1 MEGKSMIRPFHP
13 DEIPQEIKRKIGM
26 IYRIASPRR
35 QGYTSQVA
43 IIGSERG
50 TFVKG
55 SRFCGWLAN
64 EVCVLDALGA
74 TSVPVPAVLGFTEEM
89 DGEQPQAWLLM
100 EHLKGETVRHA
111 LFYEHDPAKRAQILF
126 AFGEVLARIHE
137 TPVPDKWIGQGGNWL
152 DLILVQ
158 AEHNLNNGEVKA
170 LAGLLEQLK
179 KNKPATFRQTLIHGD
194 YTIDNVIV
202 HNGKVSGV
210 IDWSGSAFGDP
221 RYDVV
226 LAIRPKPN
234 AFQTDED
241 LDAFFAGYGEKIVSE
256 EEYRYFA
263 EGLYSFF

>member
-1 MEGKSMIRPFHP
+1 VFPPIYP

-26 IYRIASPRR
+26 IYRISSPRR

-50 TFVKG
+50 TFVLKRSKG

-111 LFYEHDPAKRAQILF
+111 LLHEHDLVKRAQILF

-137 TPVPDKWIGQGGNWL
+137 TPVPDQWIGQRKLARSDTGSGGTQPEQWGSESARRASRTAEKE
-152 DLILVQ
+152 Q
-158 AEHNLNNGEVKA
+158 ACSF
-170 LAGLLEQLK
+170 
-179 KNKPATFRQTLIHGD
+179 PA
-194 YTIDNVIV
+194 NP
-202 HNGKVSGV
+202 
-210 IDWSGSAFGDP
+210 DP
-221 RYDVV
+221 WRLHD
-226 LAIRPKPN
+226 
-234 AFQTDED
+234 
-241 LDAFFAGYGEKIVSE
+241 
-256 EEYRYFA
+256 
-263 EGLYSFF
+263 